1 MSGENESGAGR
12 SEERPGLN
20 LLGWSQE
27 WEEAFAPYAEQG
39 LIPGRVT
46 VGYGIALRVRIGT
59 DELWAVVSGRVR
71 HRRRSSGEA
80 PVAGDW
86 VVLRMEKTEFTLQDS
101 VEDGENADGAAPADA
116 VTEGIATDGS
126 GRGIARRFQA
136 EAVVKAVLPRRSRLA
151 RKAAGTAVVQ
161 QVLAANVDYSWLVS
175 DLGPD
180 FNSRRIER
188 YLALAR
194 EGKTTP
200 VIVLNKADLVT
211 EEEAEEWAAD
221 AAEVASGEVPV
232 HLVSSYTG
240 QGMDELRTYLTPGST
255 IVLLGSS
262 GVGKSSLVNRLAG
275 DQELLAVREVRDDG
289 KGRHTTTRRELLILP
304 GGGLVIDT
312 PGIRELQVWEGERGL
327 EETFPDIDE
336 FSLECRFTNCAHG
349 NEPGCAVN
357 AAVEDGTLDEERLEA
372 WMKLREEVQ
381 IQETQ
386 RDARAK
392 ADEKR
397 RSKAGP
403 RPPKFNKK
411 R

>member
-1 MSGENESGAGR
+1 MGAGR
-12 SEERPGLN
+12 SEERPGLT
-20 LLGWSQE
+20 LLGWSRE
-27 WEEAFAPYAEQG
+27 WETAFAPFAEQG
-39 LIPGRVT
+39 FVPGRVT
-46 VGYGIALRVRIGT
+46 VGYGIALRVRTGT
-59 DELWAVVSGRVR
+59 DEVWAVVAGRMR

-86 VVLRMEKTEFTLQDS
+86 VALRMEMSEFTLLDS
-101 VEDGENADGAAPADA
+101 PEDEEVDD
-116 VTEGIATDGS
+116 GIATDGS
-126 GRGIARRFQA
+126 GRGIPRRFQA
-136 EAVVKAVLPRRSRLA
+136 EAVVTAVLPRRSRLA
-151 RKAAGTAVVQ
+151 RKAAGSATVQ

-194 EGKTTP
+194 EGKTKP
-200 VIVLNKADLVT
+200 VIVLNKLDLVS
-211 EEEAEEWAAD
+211 EKEAEEWAAD
-221 AAEVASGEVPV
+221 AAEVGSGEVPV

-336 FSLECRFTNCAHG
+336 FALKCRFTNCAHG

-357 AAVEDGTLDEERLEA
+357 AAIEEGDLDEERLEA
-372 WMKLREEVQ
+372 WMKLREELQ
-381 IQETQ
+381 IQVAQ
-386 RDARAK
+386 REARAK